1 MQDIPTSTLIMLIML
16 IAFALAIA
24 ALIGWLIYRNMK
36 DEKQFEQE
44 MDNPKRNFE
53 RDKGEKT

>member
-1 MQDIPTSTLIMLIML
+1 MQDIPTSTLIMLIV
-16 IAFALAIA
+16 FAVAIA
-24 ALIGWLIYRNMK
+24 ALIAWLIYRNVK

-44 MDNPKRNFE
+44 MDNPKRDFE

>member
-1 MQDIPTSTLIMLIML
+1 MQDIPTSTLIMLIV
-16 IAFALAIA
+16 FAVAIA
-24 ALIGWLIYRNMK
+24 ALIGWLIYRNVK

-44 MDNPKRNFE
+44 MDNPKRDFE